1 MDAVF
6 EFLNEI
12 SGGDSTLVVS
22 LFVFLSA
29 AALAFGV
36 MVAIQVRVAV
46 KRRAAGIGTA
56 ENKLSDDDPRSLR
69 YASRIATQRLLDYT
83 SKHYSGENAGDVKA
97 LRRRLIQAGYLDARA
112 PALFFLARA
121 VAAVV
126 LAVLAFLAAPYVL
139 RDDSAVFWPMV
150 LGGGILGYFGPT
162 VYLSRIISVRTAE
175 HRTGFPDFMDLL
187 VVCADAGLSME
198 AALDRVGRE
207 LADSYRSL
215 SANIHMATLEMRAG
229 RTLSETLDHLAD
241 RLGLEEAR
249 SFATL
254 LQQSE
259 KLGSSLTE
267 ALRVYSDDMRH
278 KRMSRAEEKAYSLP
292 AKLSVPL
299 TLCVFPVVI
308 IVILLPVYVR
318 LKVGAY

>member
-6 EFLNEI
+6 EFLNGMT
-12 SGGDSTLVVS
+12 GGDSTLVVS

-29 AALAFGV
+29 AALAFGMMAV
-36 MVAIQVRVAV
+36 IQVRVAV
-46 KRRAAGIGTA
+46 KRRAAGIGAT
-56 ENKLSDDDPRSLR
+56 EYKSTTDDPRSLR
-69 YASRIATQRLLDYT
+69 YASKMATQRLLEYT
-83 SKHYSGENAGDVKA
+83 SKHYSGENAGDVKE

-126 LAVLAFLAAPYVL
+126 LAASAFLAAPYVL
-139 RDDSAVFWPMV
+139 RDDSGMFWPMV
-150 LGGGILGYFGPT
+150 LVGGILGYFAPSL
-162 VYLSRIISVRTAE
+162 YLSRVISVRTAE
-175 HRTGFPDFMDLL
+175 HRTGFPDFVDLL

-249 SFATL
+249 SLARL
-254 LQQSE
+254 LPQSE
-259 KLGSSLTE
+259 KLGSSFTE

-308 IVILLPVYVR
+308 IVILLPVFVR
-318 LKVGAY
+318 LKLGAY

>member
-12 SGGDSTLVVS
+12 AGGDSTIVVS
-22 LFVFLSA
+22 VFVFLSA
-29 AALAFGV
+29 AALAFGAMAV
-36 MVAIQVRVAV
+36 LQVRMAV

-56 ENKLSDDDPRSLR
+56 ENKRGDDDPRSLR
-69 YASRIATQRLLDYT
+69 YASKMATQRLLEYT
-83 SKHYSGENAGDVKA
+83 SKHYSGENAGEVKE

-112 PALFFLARA
+112 PALFFFARTI
-121 VAAVV
+121 AAVV
-126 LAVLAFLAAPYVL
+126 LAITAFFAAPYML
-139 RDDSAVFWPMV
+139 RDDSGLFWPMV
-150 LGGGILGYFGPT
+150 LAGGILGYFAPNF
-162 VYLSRIISVRTAE
+162 YLSRVIATRTVE

-292 AKLSVPL
+292 ATLSVPL

-308 IVILLPVYVR
+308 IVILLPVFVR
-318 LKVGAY
+318 LKVGNY

>member
-6 EFLNEI
+6 EFLNGI
-12 SGGDSTLVVS
+12 AGDDSTLVVS

-36 MVAIQVRVAV
+36 MAVIQVRVAV
-46 KRRAAGIGTA
+46 KRRAAGIGSTQDSRA
-56 ENKLSDDDPRSLR
+56 TDDPRSLR
-69 YASRIATQRLLDYT
+69 YASKVATQRLLEYT
-83 SKHYSGENAGDVKA
+83 SKHYSGENAGEVKE

-121 VAAVV
+121 IAAIV

-139 RDDSAVFWPMV
+139 QDDSPMFWLMV
-150 LGGGILGYFGPT
+150 LGGGIFGYLAPSF
-162 VYLSRIISVRTAE
+162 YLSRIIAVRTAE

-198 AALDRVGRE
+198 SALDRVGRE

-229 RTLSETLDHLAD
+229 RTLGETLDHLAD

-318 LKVGAY
+318 LKVGNY